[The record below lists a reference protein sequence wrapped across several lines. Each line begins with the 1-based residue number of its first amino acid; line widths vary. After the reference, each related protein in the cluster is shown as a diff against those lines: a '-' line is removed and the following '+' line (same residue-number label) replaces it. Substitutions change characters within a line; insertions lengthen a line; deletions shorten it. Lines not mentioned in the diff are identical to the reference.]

1 MQQLTKPAT
10 QIHMKGAGLIQL
22 VFAGQC
28 VGFAVSYRS
37 AGYAA
42 ERLDNL
48 FSSLDGMKVQLGV
61 DATSDNS
68 FGSANSEKPEHFGG
82 RMLPDVWVVEAKDGT
97 PIRFFTS
104 VKVAEWFRDAVEAYD
119 EMRPSADEDGEWSSA
134 QIDWFR
140 NHPAPMAS
148 ACGGSLTVR
157 KMGVH

>member
-1 MQQLTKPAT
+1 MQQCTKPTT
-10 QIHMKGAGLIQL
+10 QIHMKGPGMIQL

-42 ERLDNL
+42 DQLDHL
-48 FSSLDGMKVQLGV
+48 FSMPPILSIKSGS
-61 DATSDNS
+61 DATTEVQ
-68 FGSANSEKPEHFGG
+68 FGSAGSEKCDISGQCPVAE
-82 RMLPDVWVVEAKDGT
+82 LWVVEAKDGT

-104 VKVAEWFRDAVEAYD
+104 EKVANWFRDAVETYD
-119 EMRPSADEDGEWSSA
+119 EMRPSTDDGGEWSAA

-148 ACGGSLTVR
+148 ACGGSLRVR
-157 KMGVH
+157 KVEVH